1 MSFGQQE
8 GRIAALHTFMSAQFP
23 GSQLA
28 ERHGGRI
35 DYALSSKPGE
45 VLRIAEVFGKV
56 EAAKLELSVEEYSS
70 AKRVALQSNWLRRLT
85 CVFALR
91 RVTQSSLEGI
101 FNEFAGQ
108 QEEETGAVRGLV
120 RVSARKR
127 DAAADDAAVEQAGN
141 PLSSANGL
149 TAL

>member
-45 VLRIAEVFGKV
+45 ALRIAEVFGKV

-70 AKRVALQSNWLRRLT
+70 AKTSGLAIKLV
-85 CVFALR
+85 
-91 RVTQSSLEGI
+91 
-101 FNEFAGQ
+101 
-108 QEEETGAVRGLV
+108 EETDVRFC
-120 RVSARKR
+120 SAQGH
-127 DAAADDAAVEQAGN
+127 AELA
-141 PLSSANGL
+141 
-149 TAL
+149 

>member
-1 MSFGQQE
+1 
-8 GRIAALHTFMSAQFP
+8 MSAQFP

-45 VLRIAEVFGKV
+45 ALRIAEVFGKV

-70 AKRVALQSNWLRRLT
+70 AKRVALKSNWLRRLT
-85 CVFALR
+85 RVFALR

-108 QEEETGAVRGLV
+108 QEEETGAVRL
-120 RVSARKR
+120 VSARKR

>member
-45 VLRIAEVFGKV
+45 ALRIAEVFGKV

-70 AKRVALQSNWLRRLT
+70 AKRVALKSNWLRRLT
-85 CVFALR
+85 RVFALR

-108 QEEETGAVRGLV
+108 QEEETGAVRGI
-120 RVSARKR
+120 VSARKR